1 MKKSTKKLIAPI
13 VIVTIL
19 CLYYL
24 GIGIFFLCID
34 GASLIVRLLA
44 VIIPSVLTAV
54 SLAVLA
60 LVGVSI
66 WVMVERVQEIES
78 GEEDDLSKY

>member
-1 MKKSTKKLIAPI
+1 MKKSTKKMIAPI

-34 GASLIVRLLA
+34 GASLLIRLLA
-44 VIIPSVLTAV
+44 VIIPSVLAAV
-54 SLAVLA
+54 SLAVLFQR
-60 LVGVSI
+60 I
-66 WVMVERVQEIES
+66 IEIRK
-78 GEEDDLSKY
+78 GEENDLSKY

>member
-54 SLAVLA
+54 SLAVLFQR
-60 LVGVSI
+60 I
-66 WVMVERVQEIES
+66 IEIRK

>member
-54 SLAVLA
+54 SLTVLFQR
-60 LVGVSI
+60 I
-66 WVMVERVQEIES
+66 IEVRK

>member
-54 SLAVLA
+54 SLAVLFQR
-60 LVGVSI
+60 I
-66 WVMVERVQEIES
+66 IEVRK

>member
-1 MKKSTKKLIAPI
+1 MKKSTKKMIAPI

-34 GASLIVRLLA
+34 GASLLIRLLA
-44 VIIPSVLTAV
+44 VIIPSVLAAA
-54 SLAVLA
+54 SLAVLFQR
-60 LVGVSI
+60 I
-66 WVMVERVQEIES
+66 IEIRK
-78 GEEDDLSKY
+78 GEENDLSKY

>member
-1 MKKSTKKLIAPI
+1 MKKSTKKMIAPI

-34 GASLIVRLLA
+34 GASLLIRLLA
-44 VIIPSVLTAV
+44 VIIPSVLAAA
-54 SLAVLA
+54 SLAVLFQR
-60 LVGVSI
+60 I
-66 WVMVERVQEIES
+66 IEIRK
-78 GEEDDLSKY
+78 GEENDLIKY

>member
-34 GASLIVRLLA
+34 GASLFVRLLA

-54 SLAVLA
+54 SLTVLFQR
-60 LVGVSI
+60 I
-66 WVMVERVQEIES
+66 IEVRK